1 MERRSVSARYVG
13 NEQAEVVIG
22 DHAFVVDER
31 VNLERPGAALCPV
44 EMVAA
49 ALAA

>member
-1 MERRSVSARYVG
+1 MERRVVSARAIG
-13 NEQAEVVIG
+13 GEQAEVRIG

-31 VNLERPGAALCPV
+31 VNLERPGASLCPV